1 MASLP
6 CYHDAYTESCIC
18 CMRKRVRS
26 LTFLAQQLEKAGL
39 VSLRPP
45 HDYNYGTPQRQL
57 EAMAHLLV
65 RKGDEVVALSDKG
78 FVVSS
83 CEGEHPAPPGDVND
97 DEDRLPLESIGDFF
111 DFALYSYV
119 GGAQVGF
126 KVYVEA
132 VQRGLKAMNESKKSE
147 RQQAMNALTLL
158 VVVSS
163 LDAISARFKAMSSSS
178 ASPRTS
184 KPAHS
189 SLDLI
194 KLLAD
199 GSEAWKAILQH
210 LNESAALLAA
220 ARQAVGAFQR
230 RESPAQC
237 RAKVYKSA
245 VKLIPALYKLRE
257 QLKEFKDPEREANLL
272 GEIAVHA
279 AAAVAQVGGTSHSGD
294 EMQHGRLL
302 ASALLSELDDCVS
315 HMSAVSLLYN
325 SVGNYTAKPVMDGI
339 CNTPPK
345 LLHAPRNVASS
356 SSINVLPLLGLFG
369 KDLYDQLEFI
379 LRKTPDPDLSCLL
392 DNNMPEPAAAHYE
405 AHFAVQQRNA
415 KWIGVSRP
423 RCFTCAEIVDM
434 LPATQAGTGSLRIEA
449 MEAPMELDLGGLT
462 ALCRELAAHIYRSLD
477 EEKIEKEYERLRQV
491 EVAVKMELIGL
502 EE

>member
-26 LTFLAQQLEKAGL
+26 LTFLGQQLEKAGL
-39 VSLRPP
+39 VSFRPP
-45 HDYNYGTPQRQL
+45 HEYNYGTPQRQL

-65 RKGDEVVALSDKG
+65 RKGGEVVALSDKG

-83 CEGEHPAPPGDVND
+83 CEGERPALPGDVND
-97 DEDRLPLESIGDFF
+97 DEDRLPLDSIGDFF

-119 GGAQVGF
+119 GGTQVAF
-126 KVYVEA
+126 KVYVKA
-132 VQRGLKAMNESKKSE
+132 VQRGIKAMNESKKSE

-163 LDAISARFKAMSSSS
+163 LDALSGRFKAISSSS
-178 ASPRTS
+178 ASPGTS
-184 KPAHS
+184 NPACS

-194 KLLAD
+194 KVLAD

-210 LNESAALLAA
+210 LNESADHLAA
-220 ARQAVGAFQR
+220 ARHAVGAFQR
-230 RESPAQC
+230 RESPAQS
-237 RAKVYKSA
+237 RAKIYKSA
-245 VKLIPALYKLRE
+245 TKLIPTLYKLRE
-257 QLKEFKDPEREANLL
+257 QLKEFKDPDREADLL
-272 GEIAVHA
+272 DEIAVHA
-279 AAAVAQVGGTSHSGD
+279 SAAVKPADCTPIRGD

-302 ASALLSELDDCVS
+302 AKALLSGLDDCVS
-315 HMSAVSLLYN
+315 HMAAVSLLFN

-339 CNTPPK
+339 RNTDPK
-345 LLHAPRNVASS
+345 LLPVPLYVASS
-356 SSINVLPLLGLFG
+356 SSINVRPLLGLFG

-379 LRKTPDPDLSCLL
+379 LRKTLNTDLSCLL
-392 DNNMPEPAAAHYE
+392 DSNMPEPAAIHCE
-405 AHFAVQQRNA
+405 AHLAVQQPSA
-415 KWIGVSRP
+415 QWVGVSRP
-423 RCFTCAEIVDM
+423 RCFTCAEIVNT

-449 MEAPMELDLGGLT
+449 MEPPTELDLEGLKT
-462 ALCRELAAHIYRSLD
+462 LCRELAAHIYRSLD
-477 EEKIEKEYERLRQV
+477 EEEIEKEYERLRQV
-491 EVAVKMELIGL
+491 EVAMKMELIGL

>member
-6 CYHDAYTESCIC
+6 CSFDGYTESCLC
-18 CMRKRVRS
+18 CTRKRVRS

-39 VSLRPP
+39 VSFRPP
-45 HDYNYGTPQRQL
+45 QDYNYGTPQRQL

-65 RKGDEVVALSDKG
+65 RKGGEVVALSDKG
-78 FVVSS
+78 VVVSS
-83 CEGEHPAPPGDVND
+83 CEGERPAPPGDVND

-119 GGAQVGF
+119 GGAQVCL

-132 VQRGLKAMNESKKSE
+132 VQRGLKAVNDSKKSE

-163 LDAISARFKAMSSSS
+163 LDALSARFKAISSSS
-178 ASPRTS
+178 AAPGTRN
-184 KPAHS
+184 PARS
-189 SLDLI
+189 SLDLV
-194 KLLAD
+194 KLLAN

-210 LNESAALLAA
+210 LNESAAHLAA

-230 RESPAQC
+230 RESPAQS

-245 VKLIPALYKLRE
+245 TKLIPALYKLRE
-257 QLKEFKDPEREANLL
+257 QLKEFKDPDREVDLL
-272 GEIAVHA
+272 DEIAVHA
-279 AAAVAQVGGTSHSGD
+279 SAAVKPADRTSIRGD

-302 ASALLSELDDCVS
+302 ARALLTGLDDCVS

-339 CNTPPK
+339 CSTEPK
-345 LLHAPRNVASS
+345 LLPATQDVASG

-379 LRKTPDPDLSCLL
+379 LRKTLDPNLSCLL
-392 DNNMPEPAAAHYE
+392 DNNMPKPAAVHCE
-405 AHFAVQQRNA
+405 AHLAVQQPNA
-415 KWIGVSRP
+415 QWIGVSRP

-434 LPATQAGTGSLRIEA
+434 LLATQAGTGSLRTEA
-449 MEAPMELDLGGLT
+449 MEPPMELDLEGLT
-462 ALCRELAAHIYRSLD
+462 TLCRELAAHIYWSLD
-477 EEKIEKEYERLRQV
+477 EEKIEREYERLRQV
-491 EVAVKMELIGL
+491 EVAMKMEFIGL
-502 EE
+502 EG